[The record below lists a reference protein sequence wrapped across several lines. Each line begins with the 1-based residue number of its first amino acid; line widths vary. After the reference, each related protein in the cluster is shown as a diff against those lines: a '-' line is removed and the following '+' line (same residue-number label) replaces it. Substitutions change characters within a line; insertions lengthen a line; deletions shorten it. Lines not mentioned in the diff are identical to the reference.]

1 MVDLNELKGL
11 MVDAEISN
19 IEDIGNDTKIFEEL
33 NVDSLSIM
41 KIICCFEDK
50 YMVRFYEDQIDFKES
65 LTIGELLDLLNS
77 NLQH

>member
-1 MVDLNELKGL
+1 MVDVNELKEF
-11 MVDAEISN
+11 MADAEISN
-19 IEDIGNDTKIFEEL
+19 IDEIGNDTKIFEEL

-50 YMVRFYEDQIDFKES
+50 YKVRFNEDQIDFKES
-65 LTIGELLDLLNS
+65 LNVGELLDLLNL